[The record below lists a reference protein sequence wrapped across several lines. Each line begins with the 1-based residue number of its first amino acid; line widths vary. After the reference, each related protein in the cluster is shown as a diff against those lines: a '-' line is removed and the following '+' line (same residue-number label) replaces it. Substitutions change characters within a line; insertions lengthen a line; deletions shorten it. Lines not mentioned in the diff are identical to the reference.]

1 MVVYDKPRPYLK
13 RVPIISDP
21 SEGILRYDYD
31 NLYPQRAEEIVR
43 RSYTLKAVIDRVA
56 DFLNGEGFLDPKI
69 ASLVVN
75 TKGWRGQSLNA
86 VLNSVTPTF
95 AKFNS
100 ICLHIGYDLNYRVA
114 SIEPIKFEYIRLS
127 LRETGELMYSTNWER
142 DGRKENIH
150 NAEIYHAFNPN
161 PDVVAAQIEEAGGIE
176 DFKGQILYFTPDP
189 GQYPLAS
196 FDPVF
201 DHAQAQG
208 ELGVLKISDIQ
219 NNFLSTLAIIYPGE
233 FASDA
238 EEFEFKKLISSKS
251 GARGAGSRIG
261 IQDKTGLKKA
271 GDIFQQLSPVS
282 LDKLY
287 EFTETSVMNAIM
299 ENEAMPK
306 ELLGVRPE
314 SGMFNQDNMEQ
325 AYTYYNAITRNRR
338 AIISEVFSYILQHW
352 SKPIASDCKIKQQ
365 EYIQKT
371 VEETA
376 TEGALEINDNLKNM
390 SGAQSINFARI
401 LRKYGKGEYSR
412 EQATVLLR
420 GGFGFTEEE
429 ISSLLDGYDQSAD
442 E

>member
-1 MVVYDKPRPYLK
+1 MVAYDKPRPYLK

-21 SEGILRYDYD
+21 AEGILRYDYD

-43 RSYTLKAVIDRVA
+43 RSYTLKAVVDRVA
-56 DFLNGEGFLDPKI
+56 DFLNGEGFLDPNI
-69 ASLVVN
+69 GGLVVN
-75 TKGWRGQSLNA
+75 SKGWRGQTMDALLTA
-86 VLNSVTPTF
+86 CTPTF
-95 AKFNS
+95 ARFNS
-100 ICLHIGYDLNYRVA
+100 LCLHIGYDLNYRVA

-127 LRETGELMYSTNWER
+127 TKENGDLLYSTNWER
-142 DGRKENIH
+142 DGRKDHIKD
-150 NAEIYHAFNPN
+150 AICYRPFNPN
-161 PDVVAAQIEEAGGIE
+161 PDVVAEEIAEAGGIE
-176 DFKGQILYFTPDP
+176 NYKGQILYYTPEY
-189 GQYPLAS
+189 GEYPLAS

-233 FASDA
+233 FASD
-238 EEFEFKKLISSKS
+238 EEEYEFKKLIESKS
-251 GARGAGSRIG
+251 GARGGGSRIG
-261 IQDKTGLKKA
+261 LQDKTGLKKA

-287 EFTETSVMNAIM
+287 EFTETSVLNAIM

-325 AYTYYNAITRNRR
+325 AYTYFNAITRNRR
-338 AIISEVFSYILQHW
+338 ATISEVFSYILQHW
-352 SKPIASDCKIKQQ
+352 STPIQSDCIIKQQ
-365 EYIQKT
+365 QYIQ
-371 VEETA
+371 ETA
-376 TEGALEINDNLKNM
+376 AQAAASDLTINDNLKNM